1 MLLKTKSLIT
11 LRSNQNNCNQ
21 CCSIQT
27 VIHWFNWYQIKQ
39 KQFIKLNFIVPSLK
53 REYVTLYL
61 MYIHWQEYPDNDTMI
76 LLLLN
81 SLKQLENV
89 LLAMESIQRIV
100 KSSALNKNVNLKV
113 SKQRVDKIDRKKWF
127 VLTYRMTPK

>member
-1 MLLKTKSLIT
+1 
-11 LRSNQNNCNQ
+11 
-21 CCSIQT
+21 
-27 VIHWFNWYQIKQ
+27 
-39 KQFIKLNFIVPSLK
+39 
-53 REYVTLYL
+53 
-61 MYIHWQEYPDNDTMI
+61 MI

>member
-1 MLLKTKSLIT
+1 
-11 LRSNQNNCNQ
+11 
-21 CCSIQT
+21 
-27 VIHWFNWYQIKQ
+27 
-39 KQFIKLNFIVPSLK
+39 
-53 REYVTLYL
+53 
-61 MYIHWQEYPDNDTMI
+61 MI

-113 SKQRVDKIDRKKWF
+113 SKQRVDKTDRKKWF